1 VTEYQKAHRPSSEFE
16 TREKYLEHELEIIHP
31 KPWRLNLP
39 GRDFRFEVEDLGPAL
54 SGTIGKVV
62 LTTAIVATF
71 AIGFGLSPEFVAEN
85 VRYEMLIAALL
96 FVIPVSGFFNPRAN
110 LPGCH
115 GPMIP
120 LIGLIVAAGGHP
132 LALGILV
139 AVIGLTVASLK
150 GASRLVGLT
159 GTGVRGGLL
168 VILGLIGLLT
178 QLRAL
183 RDWTVALEREV
194 IFLVVVAIALLIY
207 AYLARIGKR
216 WLAIPLSSLAA
227 LLLALGLGAPFQ
239 FVTAPGIPNL
249 NPFHWWGTDTG
260 WMLGLPGLE
269 HFIAVLPFAVLAVAM
284 WPPDFLSHRVF
295 QEMNFPQRATKSL
308 MNVDDTMLVCSVRQ
322 TVGSLLGG
330 GNITS
335 SWGTY
340 LIPSAIAKR
349 PIPAGAIL
357 TGVGCATVA
366 ILGFPMDVAKWYP
379 VLRVALIVGVFLPLL
394 EAGLAMIKTTKDAEK
409 AGICIFASALVNPVF
424 GWVLAMVVD
433 NSGLMDSE
441 RARSLP
447 ATDRYI
453 IPITTFVIVVGVMAL
468 VGLIPGIPAV
478 L

>member
-1 VTEYQKAHRPSSEFE
+1 MTEYQTAHRPSSEFE
-16 TREKYLEHELEIIHP
+16 TREKYLEHELEIMQP
-31 KPWRLNLP
+31 KSWRLNLP

-71 AIGFGLSPEFVAEN
+71 AIGFGLPPEFVAEN

-96 FVIPVSGFFNPRAN
+96 FVIPVSGFLNPRAN

-139 AVIGLTVASLK
+139 AVFGFTVASFK
-150 GASRLVGLT
+150 GASRLIGLT

-168 VILGLIGLLT
+168 VILGVVGLLT
-178 QLRAL
+178 QLGAL
-183 RDWTVALEREV
+183 RTWAAAVEREV
-194 IFLVVVAIALLIY
+194 IFLVVVATAILIY

-227 LLLALGLGAPFQ
+227 LLLALGMGAPFA

-249 NPFHWWGTDTG
+249 NPFYWWGTDTG
-260 WMLGLPGLE
+260 WMLGPPTLE
-269 HFIAVLPFAVLAVAM
+269 HFVAVLPFAILAVAM

-295 QEMNFPQRATKSL
+295 QEINFPPRATKSL
-308 MNVDDTMLVCSVRQ
+308 MDVDHTMLVCSIRQ
-322 TVGSLLGG
+322 AVGSLLGG
-330 GNITS
+330 GNVTS

-357 TGVGCATVA
+357 TGVGCVIVAT
-366 ILGFPMDVAKWYP
+366 LGFPMDVAKWYP

-394 EAGLAMIKTTKDAEK
+394 EAGLAMIKTLKDAER
-409 AGICIFASALVNPVF
+409 AGICIFSAALVNPVF
-424 GWVLAMVVD
+424 GWALAMVID
-433 NSGLMDSE
+433 NSGLMDPE

-447 ATDRYI
+447 VTDRYV
-453 IPITTFVIVVGVMAL
+453 IPIITFVVVVGVMAL
-468 VGLIPGIPAV
+468 VGLLPGIPAI